1 MPLPSVLGSEIEYGI
16 TVQGDP
22 DFDPIS
28 SCVLLVNAYQDNE
41 DARILWDYE
50 QENPLADARGFH
62 VEGEKYTPNQQ
73 ENIARNKTLRNGARF
88 YVDHAHPEYST
99 PEVTN
104 VRDLIIFERAGE
116 RTMEAARR
124 AATALL
130 PSGQTVLIH
139 KNNSD
144 RKGNSYGNHENYL
157 IERRTPFREIVE
169 HMTPFL
175 ITRNIFCGSGKAG
188 SENRAQPCDYQ
199 ISQRADF
206 FETEVALDTMVK
218 RPIIN
223 TRDEPHAD
231 REKYRRFHVII
242 GDSNLCEVSTY
253 LRVGVTAI
261 VLGLVEDGAIP
272 KSLSVNDPVKV
283 VKEVSR
289 DLACKRQYSMERG
302 GRMTAVEIQK
312 EYLENALRYF
322 SSRSLDPIVKDVL
335 VRWERV
341 LAQLAEDPFQ
351 LDREVD
357 WVIKHKLIKSYMQRH
372 NVDWHHPQVHML
384 DLQYHDVRPDKG
396 LYYVLERRGEVD
408 RIVDP
413 EAIERAVRTPPS
425 DTRAYFRGE
434 CIRRY
439 PDEVFGVNWDSI
451 SFNVGDEPIKRILMN
466 EPLKGTR
473 AHVEEL
479 LEASPTARILV
490 RNLTAS

>member
-1 MPLPSVLGSEIEYGI
+1 LGSEIEYGI

-41 DARILWDYE
+41 DAQILWDYE

-104 VRDLIIFERAGE
+104 VRDLIAFERAGE

-130 PSGQTVLIH
+130 PSGQTLLIH

-169 HMTPFL
+169 HVTPFL
-175 ITRNIFCGSGKAG
+175 ISRNIFCGAGKAG
-188 SENRAQPCDYQ
+188 SENRSHPCDYQ

-242 GDSNLCEVSTY
+242 GDSNLSEVSTY

-261 VLGLVEDGAIP
+261 VLALVEDGAIA
-272 KSLSVNDPVKV
+272 KSLAVNDPVKV
-283 VKEVSR
+283 VKEISH
-289 DLACKRQYSMERG
+289 DLACKRSDAMERG
-302 GRMTAVEIQK
+302 GRLSAIEIQK
-312 EYLENALRYF
+312 EFLDNALRYF
-322 SSRSLDPIVKDVL
+322 SSRSIDPITKDVL
-335 VRWERV
+335 ARWERV
-341 LAQLAEDPFQ
+341 LVKLADDPMQ

-357 WVIKHKLIKSYMQRH
+357 WVIKHKLISTYMQRH
-372 NVDWHHPQVHML
+372 KVDWHHPQVHML

-396 LYYVLERRGEVD
+396 LYFLLERRGEVD
-408 RIVDP
+408 CIVEP
-413 EAIERAVRTPPS
+413 EEIERAVTVPPD

-439 PDEVFGVNWDSI
+439 PDAVFGVNWDSI
-451 SFNVGDEPIKRILMN
+451 SFNVGEEPIKRILMN

-479 LEASPTARILV
+479 LDASPSAAILV